1 MARLIYSN
9 SCIT

>member
-1 MARLIYSN
+1 MARLINSN